1 MDALNELCLEGVNMV
16 IGMAGDPIGDPA
28 NDEELDPWPT
38 FILDRL
44 LLNWDGM
51 SIPEPMELGTAE
63 FPLLAPLL
71 LL

>member
-16 IGMAGDPIGDPA
+16 IGMAGDPIG
-28 NDEELDPWPT
+28 DPWPT